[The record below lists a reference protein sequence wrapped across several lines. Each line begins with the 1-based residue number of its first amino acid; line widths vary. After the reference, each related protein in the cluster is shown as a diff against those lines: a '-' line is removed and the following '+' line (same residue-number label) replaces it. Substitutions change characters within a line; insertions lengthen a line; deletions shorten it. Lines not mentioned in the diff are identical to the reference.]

1 MEVKHLLIGIVIL
14 CALIVTPSSAY
25 GISDSDYRM
34 NPLQLSEN
42 SIIPFA
48 APVYGTITQGE
59 EIQKIYVVPSGKT
72 RLEINLLWE
81 NPNNDLRLYLTQPN
95 GVSYPI
101 FSDSIDGYI
110 DAEILIHLNGNI
122 YPGNWQVTIVG
133 SRINV
138 SEEYELY
145 FNSI

>member
-1 MEVKHLLIGIVIL
+1 MISLVLIIEWTHSNLVRIALFHLQRLCME
-14 CALIVTPSSAY
+14 
-25 GISDSDYRM
+25 
-34 NPLQLSEN
+34 Q
-42 SIIPFA
+42 
-48 APVYGTITQGE
+48 ITQGE

>member
-1 MEVKHLLIGIVIL
+1 MKSLVLIIEWTHSNLVRIALFHLQRLCME
-14 CALIVTPSSAY
+14 
-25 GISDSDYRM
+25 
-34 NPLQLSEN
+34 Q
-42 SIIPFA
+42 
-48 APVYGTITQGE
+48 ITQGE
-59 EIQKIYVVPSGKT
+59 GIQKIYVVPSGKT

>member
-1 MEVKHLLIGIVIL
+1 MKSLVLIIEWTHSNLVRIALFHLQRLCME
-14 CALIVTPSSAY
+14 
-25 GISDSDYRM
+25 
-34 NPLQLSEN
+34 Q
-42 SIIPFA
+42 
-48 APVYGTITQGE
+48 ITQGE

-110 DAEILIHLNGNI
+110 DAEILIHLNRNI

>member
-1 MEVKHLLIGIVIL
+1 MKSLVLIIEWTHSNLVRIALFHLQRLCME
-14 CALIVTPSSAY
+14 
-25 GISDSDYRM
+25 
-34 NPLQLSEN
+34 Q
-42 SIIPFA
+42 
-48 APVYGTITQGE
+48 ITQGE

-122 YPGNWQVTIVG
+122 YPGNWKVTIVG

>member
-1 MEVKHLLIGIVIL
+1 MKSLVLIIEWTHSNLVRIALFHLQRLCME
-14 CALIVTPSSAY
+14 
-25 GISDSDYRM
+25 
-34 NPLQLSEN
+34 Q
-42 SIIPFA
+42 
-48 APVYGTITQGE
+48 ITQGE

>member
-1 MEVKHLLIGIVIL
+1 MKSLVLIIEWTHSNLVRIALFHLQRLCME
-14 CALIVTPSSAY
+14 
-25 GISDSDYRM
+25 
-34 NPLQLSEN
+34 Q
-42 SIIPFA
+42 
-48 APVYGTITQGE
+48 ITQGE
-59 EIQKIYVVPSGKT
+59 EIQKKYVVPSGKT

>member
-1 MEVKHLLIGIVIL
+1 MISLVLIIEWTHSNLVRIALFHLQRLCME
-14 CALIVTPSSAY
+14 
-25 GISDSDYRM
+25 
-34 NPLQLSEN
+34 Q
-42 SIIPFA
+42 
-48 APVYGTITQGE
+48 ITQGE

-110 DAEILIHLNGNI
+110 DAEILIHLNRNI